1 MPLSY
6 QRKIHRG
13 EIHPVT
19 LHPCKRQEKLYL
31 TEQRPHI
38 PWIHLPSSGLVRIW
52 SLGRSQQ
59 LFFCVFSHFR
69 HGDDQTNEQ
78 PGDPSASLLLTSEKA
93 VFCKICWEPTPSCW
107 AVHCPR
113 WIPWTWF
120 LIFSSYFPTTIWV
133 LLDAVFSKIG
143 SKAVIKPMGLRV
155 TVWLP
160 GHRKWGWSDDY
171 DVASQ
176 H

>member
-13 EIHPVT
+13 DIHPVT

-31 TEQRPHI
+31 TEQRPDI

-69 HGDDQTNEQ
+69 HGDERTNKRTTNQ

-93 VFCKICWEPTPSCW
+93 VLCNCTSDSLLTDCYWALNGLLLAFEDTNLIIDEYMGNFWSCDDCED
-107 AVHCPR
+107 VH
-113 WIPWTWF
+113 I
-120 LIFSSYFPTTIWV
+120 
-133 LLDAVFSKIG
+133 
-143 SKAVIKPMGLRV
+143 
-155 TVWLP
+155 
-160 GHRKWGWSDDY
+160 
-171 DVASQ
+171 
-176 H
+176 

>member
-13 EIHPVT
+13 EKHPVT

-31 TEQRPHI
+31 TEQRPYI

-93 VFCKICWEPTPSCW
+93 VFCKNRAVFCYTRNHNTFPSQSMRDWGTQELSKYLTMRGVCVLTIW
-107 AVHCPR
+107 LKDARDNSKC
-113 WIPWTWF
+113 PWT
-120 LIFSSYFPTTIWV
+120 I
-133 LLDAVFSKIG
+133 
-143 SKAVIKPMGLRV
+143 
-155 TVWLP
+155 
-160 GHRKWGWSDDY
+160 
-171 DVASQ
+171 
-176 H
+176 